1 MLWRMSADLND
12 KRIGIMGT
20 ARPFFAHPWPATR
33 VSATNVLPR
42 LSARAKI
49 GCANCANRFP
59 AVSAPP
65 PARHHGSV
73 DRRRALVAIGP
84 AHVRRQSEG
93 DLAVVVARRRAELE
107 GLQALAA
114 QFDVVHRL
122 HALITPLDDAAG
134 EGIGRPALAQP
145 HVLGAPRPP
154 PPVAGP

>member
-49 GCANCANRFP
+49 GCANCANCANRFP
-59 AVSAPP
+59 ALSAPP

-84 AHVRRQSEG
+84 AHVRRHREAH
-93 DLAVVVARRRAELE
+93 LAVLV
-107 GLQALAA
+107 
-114 QFDVVHRL
+114 
-122 HALITPLDDAAG
+122 P
-134 EGIGRPALAQP
+134 
-145 HVLGAPRPP
+145 
-154 PPVAGP
+154 